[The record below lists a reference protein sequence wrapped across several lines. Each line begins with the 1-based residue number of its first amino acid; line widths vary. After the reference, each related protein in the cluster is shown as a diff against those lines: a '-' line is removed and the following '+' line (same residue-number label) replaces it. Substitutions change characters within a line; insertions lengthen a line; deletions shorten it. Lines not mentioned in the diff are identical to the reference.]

1 VSTEKAERSVEGG
14 GWSMKRMIKVLLM
27 AVLMAVILA
36 ASVSPA
42 LAKAVRGGVLLSS
55 PQPCHAIA
63 NTQDAPG
70 ENLVLDPPG
79 RAPGCWFLLP
89 PGAASSPPVAI
100 DSGGVVL

>member
-1 VSTEKAERSVEGG
+1 
-14 GWSMKRMIKVLLM
+14 MKRMIKVLLV
-27 AVLMAVILA
+27 AVLMAVILV

-55 PQPCHAIA
+55 PQPCLA
-63 NTQDAPG
+63 NPQDP
-70 ENLVLDPPG
+70 NLVLNPPG

-89 PGAASSPPVAI
+89 PGAASNPPVAI

>member
-1 VSTEKAERSVEGG
+1 
-14 GWSMKRMIKVLLM
+14 MKRVIKVLVV
-27 AVLMAVILA
+27 AVLMAMILV

-42 LAKAVRGGVLLSS
+42 MARRAPGGVLLSS

-63 NTQDAPG
+63 NDTPG
-70 ENLVLDPPG
+70 EHLVLNPPG

-89 PGAASSPPVAI
+89 PGAANNPPVTI